1 MTKQSQQLNF
11 GRSRGWQAVLTVLV
25 IAGVVD
31 VVVTALSS
39 GGIAV
44 TGVLVTVGMSGLLLS
59 SVLSRRQITGR
70 W

>member
-1 MTKQSQQLNF
+1 MAEQPQRLNF
-11 GRSRGWQAVLTVLV
+11 GRSRGWQAFLAVLV
-25 IAGVVD
+25 VAGAVY

-39 GGIAV
+39 GGSAV

-59 SVLSRRQITGR
+59 SVLSRREITGR